1 MTQAHT
7 SVRGTDNHD
16 DSDSEVHCPSQRD
29 TGGGARLLAAAHGG
43 DGSLGT
49 ISFT

>member
-29 TGGGARLLAAAHGG
+29 TGRARLLAAAHGG